1 MRPLER
7 QADAARRHAGV
18 VSELT
23 ALRIF
28 IAGRELAG
36 LRARLENGMRGRAEL
51 STEEERLRRS
61 LAELDTQ
68 IMSVEAELTAM
79 GGDDLGDGLASY
91 ESLFQQARGL
101 SAVLTERRR
110 GVDRLR
116 GASIDQGVV
125 ASLEAEAARLSA

>member
-1 MRPLER
+1 
-7 QADAARRHAGV
+7 
-18 VSELT
+18 
-23 ALRIF
+23 
-28 IAGRELAG
+28 
-36 LRARLENGMRGRAEL
+36 
-51 STEEERLRRS
+51 
-61 LAELDTQ
+61 
-68 IMSVEAELTAM
+68 MSVEAELTAM

-125 ASLEAEAARLSA
+125 ASLEAEAARLSAELAEVKAESAEREMLKKLSIPLRVLLLNHCPKVAARSF